1 MLRDERYAWPMN
13 DPLVDFAT
21 VPPIPWHADVLATRE
36 PLARLVADLLAVPDD
51 RLAEPWTWRRDDPEP
66 LEGRDAMYRIHER
79 LEAAITAI
87 DTGRSV
93 APGPAIGPA
102 VPPLAAM
109 TAARWDLHGVLW
121 PLDEAT
127 WDAAPGEEW
136 SIRRTLAHIIGSQRS
151 YGWNNA
157 WYLRDGVVG
166 REVPFPPDDAF
177 PPEPSDEDDGA
188 GSSAEVRTRLDSIVD
203 ANAAAIPALD
213 DAAMRISARW
223 SGLPV
228 AIDFRLGRY
237 GSHIREHTIQVD
249 KTLAMLGL
257 SATETARM
265 VRLVVATYG
274 RLEARFVGRRP
285 DELERPLRGDTG
297 STAVA
302 ILAAAMDDAAA
313 IAAAIRAGT
322 PVGGP

>member
-1 MLRDERYAWPMN
+1 MN

-21 VPPIPWHADVLATRE
+21 VPPIPWHAPVLATRAS
-36 PLARLVADLLAVPDD
+36 LAHLVKDLLTVPDD
-51 RLAEPWTWRRDDPEP
+51 RLAEPWTWRAGDPEP

-93 APGPAIGPA
+93 APGTAIGPA

-109 TAARWDLHGVLW
+109 TAARWDLHGLIW

-127 WDAAPGEEW
+127 WDETPAGEW
-136 SIRRTLAHIIGSQRS
+136 SIRRTLAHVIGSQRS

-166 REVPFPPDDAF
+166 REVPFPPDDAL
-177 PPEPSDEDDGA
+177 PPEPSDDVDGA
-188 GSSAEVRTRLDSIVD
+188 GSSTEVRDRLDSVVD

-223 SGLPV
+223 AGLPV
-228 AIDFRLGRY
+228 TIDFRLGRY
-237 GSHIREHTIQVD
+237 GSHLREHTIQVD
-249 KTLAMLGL
+249 KTLAVLGRN
-257 SATETARM
+257 ATETERM
-265 VRLVVATYG
+265 VRLIVATYG
-274 RLEARFVGRRP
+274 RLEARFVGRRS

-302 ILAAAMDDAAA
+302 ILESAMNDATA

-322 PVGGP
+322 PVGG